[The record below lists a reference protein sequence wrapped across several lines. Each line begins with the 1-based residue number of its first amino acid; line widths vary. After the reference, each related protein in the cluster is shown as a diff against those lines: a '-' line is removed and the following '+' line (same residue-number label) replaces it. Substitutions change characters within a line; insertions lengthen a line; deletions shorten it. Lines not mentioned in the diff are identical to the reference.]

1 MNALT
6 RHDSRSSDIE
16 EHLATDRYFDRSF
29 NTDAVKIMPGEYF
42 VTTGNIMLVTVLGSC
57 VAACIRDKE
66 KGIGGMNHF
75 MLPES
80 GDAGLVSP
88 SARYG
93 TYAMEVLLNHLMK
106 LGARRQNLEAK
117 VFGGGRVMASLSQ
130 SMVGE
135 RNAQF
140 VLDYLRAESI
150 PVVAQDLLNVY
161 PRKVYYFPMA
171 GKVML
176 KKLVNM
182 HNDTV
187 AAREREYQTR
197 LSHGPVSGEVEL
209 FK

>member
-1 MNALT
+1 MSALT
-6 RHDSRSSDIE
+6 RGGNRFSDIE
-16 EHLATDRYFDRSF
+16 EHLATDWYFDRSF
-29 NTDAVKIMPGEYF
+29 NMDAVKVLPGEYF
-42 VTTGNIMLVTVLGSC
+42 VTTSDVMLVTVLGSC
-57 VAACIRDKE
+57 VAACVRDKE
-66 KGIGGMNHF
+66 KGLGGMNHF

-80 GDAGLVSP
+80 GEAGVVSP

-130 SMVGE
+130 SQVGE

-140 VLDYLRAESI
+140 VLNYLAAEGI
-150 PVVAQDLLNVY
+150 PVVAQDLLNIY
-161 PRKVYYFPMA
+161 PRKVYYFPFT
-171 GKVML
+171 GRVML

-187 AAREREYQTR
+187 AARERDYRER
-197 LSHGPVSGEVEL
+197 LAHGTVAGDVEL